1 MTRLRFIA
9 FKENKWGMWNR
20 LGLWMFFS
28 FLCQVFIGEL
38 YRWGSSSA
46 FEGMKRFTF
55 GAYDIRATLDGLHI
69 EALSDERYRIEF

>member
-1 MTRLRFIA
+1 MGNVEQTWVMEDFL
-9 FKENKWGMWNR
+9 
-20 LGLWMFFS
+20 

-55 GAYDIRATLDGLHI
+55 GAYDVRATLDGL
-69 EALSDERYRIEF
+69 